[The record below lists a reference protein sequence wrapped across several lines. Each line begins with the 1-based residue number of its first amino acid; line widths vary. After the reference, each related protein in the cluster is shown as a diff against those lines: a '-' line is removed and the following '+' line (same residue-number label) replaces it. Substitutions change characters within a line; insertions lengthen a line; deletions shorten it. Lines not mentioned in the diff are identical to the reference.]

1 MSDTNIPNETE
12 VVIVGA
18 GPGGYVAA
26 IRAGQLGL
34 DVTLVEK
41 EAYGGTCLNFGCIPS
56 KALISATDVA
66 HEAAS
71 GEDRGIHADP
81 EIDLSETVEWKDD
94 VVDRLTGGVEQ
105 LCEQAGATLVEGR
118 AEFADESTVTVHTDD
133 GEHELSFDH
142 AVIAT
147 GSRAVELPDF
157 PFEEDPILDSRQALA
172 LEEAPES
179 MVIVGAGYIGMEL
192 ATAYAKAGTDVT
204 VVEMLDEILP
214 GYGAAAS
221 ELVRER
227 ATDLGV
233 DFHFGERAADW
244 RERDGGITLVTEDE
258 EGEEAEYDAEKVLV
272 AIGREPVTD
281 TVNLDAIGLEPT
293 DDGFLET
300 DGRGHTEHENVF
312 AIGDVAGE
320 PMLAHKGMREGEVVA
335 EVIAGEPAALDYQA
349 VPAVVFTDPEIATVG
364 MTEDEAEEDGYDV
377 ITGEMPLRA
386 SGRAL
391 TLNDDEGF
399 VRVVADADE
408 GYLLGAQ
415 LVAPEASELVAEFGL
430 ALELGATVDDVA
442 ATIHTHPTLSE
453 AAKEA
458 AANARDHAIHTR
470 NDR

>member
-1 MSDTNIPNETE
+1 MSDTHVPDETE

-56 KALISATDVA
+56 KALISATDAA
-66 HEAAS
+66 HEAAT
-71 GEDRGIHADP
+71 GENRGIHADP
-81 EIDLSETVEWKDD
+81 DIDLSETVDWKDD

-105 LCEQAGATLVEGR
+105 LCKRAGATLVEGR
-118 AEFADESTVTVHTDD
+118 AEFADESTVAVHTDNGD
-133 GEHELSFDH
+133 YELSFDH

-179 MVIVGAGYIGMEL
+179 LVIVGAGYIGMEL
-192 ATAYAKAGTDVT
+192 ASTYAKAGTDVT

-244 RERDGGITLVTEDE
+244 QDRDGGITLVTE
-258 EGEEAEYDAEKVLV
+258 
-272 AIGREPVTD
+272 
-281 TVNLDAIGLEPT
+281 
-293 DDGFLET
+293 
-300 DGRGHTEHENVF
+300 
-312 AIGDVAGE
+312 
-320 PMLAHKGMREGEVVA
+320 
-335 EVIAGEPAALDYQA
+335 
-349 VPAVVFTDPEIATVG
+349 
-364 MTEDEAEEDGYDV
+364 
-377 ITGEMPLRA
+377 
-386 SGRAL
+386 
-391 TLNDDEGF
+391 
-399 VRVVADADE
+399 
-408 GYLLGAQ
+408 
-415 LVAPEASELVAEFGL
+415 
-430 ALELGATVDDVA
+430 
-442 ATIHTHPTLSE
+442 
-453 AAKEA
+453 
-458 AANARDHAIHTR
+458 
-470 NDR
+470 